1 MHDYNHVNGKG
12 AEVTSRIFA
21 EILNKEEAGE
31 DTDSYFFNNTDEL
44 KKQINYVVAVKGKI
58 QKKKSHKYIS
68 ISSLQNSDIV
78 PEYKVSLLK
87 DDGNT
92 EILYDYSAV
101 KKVDISG
108 IKGKIIVYARAKGS
122 GKAYDAFQEYNID
135 KI

>member
-1 MHDYNHVNGKG
+1 M
-12 AEVTSRIFA
+12 
-21 EILNKEEAGE
+21 
-31 DTDSYFFNNTDEL
+31 
-44 KKQINYVVAVKGKI
+44 KGKI